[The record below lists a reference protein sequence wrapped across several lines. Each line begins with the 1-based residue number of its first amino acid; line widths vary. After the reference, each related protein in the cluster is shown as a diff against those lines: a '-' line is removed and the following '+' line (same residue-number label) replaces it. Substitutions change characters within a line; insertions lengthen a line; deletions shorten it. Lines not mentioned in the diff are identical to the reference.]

1 MTTTA
6 PNAAPR
12 TASTLRAVPRL
23 QAAQQIIAAKR
34 DDERIDIYHYVNGY
48 FYNHYGSIPELT
60 IADSIAGPFD
70 SLEEAGLLKTETE
83 NEVKYLLYDEL
94 EIFERFANWH
104 YDLDVNLP
112 GVEVIHHL
120 LQKMERL
127 REENRKLINQLS
139 NENI

>member
-1 MTTTA
+1 M
-6 PNAAPR
+6 
-12 TASTLRAVPRL
+12 S
-23 QAAQQIIAAKR
+23 
-34 DDERIDIYHYVNGY
+34 ERISREELVKIYNIEIT
-48 FYNHYGSIPELT
+48 F
-60 IADSIAGPFD
+60 FD
-70 SLEEAGLLKTETE
+70 SLEEAGLLKTVTE

-94 EIFERFANWH
+94 ELFERFANWH

-127 REENRKLINQLS
+127 TEENRRLINQLS